1 MQIERIQSATELTVF
16 HLRAARATLKLSL
29 KELSKLSTISERALL
44 RLEKGTLDEAPQN
57 SSLVTMG
64 KVRAIYEENGI
75 EFYRNNFIHLAS
87 QENRFT
93 VRILKK

>member
-1 MQIERIQSATELTVF
+1 MQIEKIQSSTELTVF

-29 KELSKLSTISERALL
+29 KELAEMSTISERALL
-44 RLEKGTLDEAPQN
+44 RLEKGSLEEAPKS
-57 SSLVTMG
+57 SSLVTIG

-75 EFYRNNFIHLAS
+75 EFYKNNFIHIVS

-93 VRILKK
+93 VRILTK